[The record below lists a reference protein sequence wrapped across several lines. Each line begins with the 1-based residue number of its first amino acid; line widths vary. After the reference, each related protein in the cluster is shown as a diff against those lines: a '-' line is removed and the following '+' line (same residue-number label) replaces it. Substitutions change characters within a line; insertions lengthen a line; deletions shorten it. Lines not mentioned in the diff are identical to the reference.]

1 MAAGNGPYCPS
12 FEASLTQAPVSPS
25 SRRTSSIGRP
35 GSYGTS
41 WSRAVRKGLFWVFAA
56 TGSQLRYQA
65 VRRLQTV
72 DHVQQ
77 ERARASPVDHA
88 VVEGAREEADRAH

>member
-1 MAAGNGPYCPS
+1 MAAMAAGSGPYCPS
-12 FEASLTQAPVSPS
+12 LEASLTQAPVSPS

-41 WSRAVRKGLFWVFAA
+41 WSRAVRKGVRWVLAV

-65 VRRLQTV
+65 VRCLQTV
-72 DHVQQ
+72 DHVEQEGAGSGPVDHPVV
-77 ERARASPVDHA
+77 ERARD
-88 VVEGAREEADRAH
+88 EA